1 MCKLIN
7 EAALEQDSH
16 ALGWLLNIQNKGQE
30 ALGRILTC
38 NIMPCGLQADKVQT
52 WILAQ

>member
-30 ALGRILTC
+30 ALGR
-38 NIMPCGLQADKVQT
+38 NSDLQHNAL
-52 WILAQ
+52 WFAS